1 MSDHDKNKELEG
13 ILDSLGKEVLDSSED
28 EVMQLY
34 KEAGLNADEGV
45 ERIRNTISESVNA
58 FKRKA
63 IKATRLSKE
72 KENKFT
78 QGSLSKIPKIIKE
91 QRALLEEIFNR
102 PNAPEALTLSFRE
115 GKDIPDEDLKDLLG
129 DLEALG
135 LLDD

>member
-1 MSDHDKNKELEG
+1 MSNHDKNKELES
-13 ILDSLGKEVLDSSED
+13 ILESLGKEALDSSDD
-28 EVMQLY
+28 EVMRLY

-45 ERIRNTISESVNA
+45 ERIKNTILESVNA
-58 FKRKA
+58 FKRKT
-63 IKATRLSKE
+63 IKAARLSKE
-72 KENKFT
+72 KEHKST
-78 QGSLSKIPKIIKE
+78 QGFLSKIPKTIEE

-115 GKDIPDEDLKDLLG
+115 GKDIPDEDLKDVLG